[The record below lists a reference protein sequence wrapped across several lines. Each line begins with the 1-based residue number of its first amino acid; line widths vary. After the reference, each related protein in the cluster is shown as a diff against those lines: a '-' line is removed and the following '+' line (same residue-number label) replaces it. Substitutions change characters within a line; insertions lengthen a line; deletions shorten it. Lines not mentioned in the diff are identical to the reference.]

1 MADEELKNSLF
12 ILKSSTIDNDNFIN
26 GDSVVK
32 IISAMN
38 NFYLTSVKKKSQEE
52 DEEDEQNMGN
62 ETQDSAAEDLELLM
76 EEGMGQNLE
85 NEVMNDGSKI
95 DAKIYTPMN
104 KEEFDF
110 LRQQTLMLRRTHKE
124 EDVFIIKKAE
134 LSEVSDVLFIHS
146 CVDYLKHFIYLIRT
160 KNVEGLSVTY
170 FVMIEE
176 LISSMIF
183 FTTETESSDPFTCE
197 GIPFKKR

>member
-1 MADEELKNSLF
+1 MADAELKNSLF

-32 IISAMN
+32 IISALN

-62 ETQDSAAEDLELLM
+62 ETQDSAAEDLEMLM
-76 EEGMGQNLE
+76 EEGMGAGEEGL
-85 NEVMNDGSKI
+85 DGGKI

-134 LSEVSDVLFIHS
+134 QSEVSDVLFIHS
-146 CVDYLKHFIYLIRT
+146 CVDYLKQFIYLIRT
-160 KNVEGLSVTY
+160 KNTEALSVTY